1 MDRALGARIRE
12 LRKMNKM
19 TQSQVAKELGVSR
32 QKLARMEN
40 GSNDVTMEQLSLLAV
55 LFDVTLNDMT
65 KVLDPEQT
73 KRTGGEMGEEADL
86 DRIFEMLDL
95 FYANRHIYHIMRRG
109 Q

>member
-1 MDRALGARIRE
+1 MDRVLGTRIRE

-40 GSNDVTMEQLSLLAV
+40 GSNDVTMEQLSLLAA
-55 LFDVTLNDMT
+55 LFNVTLNDIT
-65 KVLDPEQT
+65 KVLDSEQT
-73 KRTGGEMGEEADL
+73 KRIGREMGGEADL

-95 FYANRHIYHIMRRG
+95 FYANRHIYDIMRRS